1 MNLRQL
7 VQRWSVY
14 RQTLNELESLDNRSL
29 ADLGIKRGDI
39 QNIAREY
46 AAQI

>member
-1 MNLRQL
+1 MNIRKV

-14 RQTLNELESLDNRSL
+14 RKTLNELEALDNRSL

-39 QNIAREY
+39 HTIAREY
-46 AAQI
+46 AAQM